1 MALLCHALF
10 RFSPLP
16 RFAVGCLGGVH
27 VERKKIKLS
36 PKKGGHGHVTSYSVN
51 IGSAEAKICGFVRED
66 GSQAELEKV
75 IDPDNHQIIFR
86 LKEEPP
92 A

>member
-1 MALLCHALF
+1 M
-10 RFSPLP
+10 
-16 RFAVGCLGGVH
+16 
-27 VERKKIKLS
+27 
-36 PKKGGHGHVTSYSVN
+36 TSYSVN